1 MNLAQRVN
9 LKMLKLQ
16 LIRTGKKIADIKDA
30 CRHIIVDR
38 HDSAWC
44 EDCETHFGW
53 WCPDSPDHLCQYF
66 SYDKNGTRAV
76 MLRDGTEHI
85 FQEYKNDPNYESDD
99 DCLFCGSPDER
110 K

>member
-9 LKMLKLQ
+9 LKMLKSRLAS
-16 LIRTGKKIADIKDA
+16 TAKKIADIQSG
-30 CRHIIVDR
+30 CRHIVVDR
-38 HDSAWC
+38 NGTAYC

-66 SYDKNGTRAV
+66 SFDKDGARAV
-76 MLRDGTEHI
+76 KLKDGTEHI
-85 FQEYKNDPNYESDD
+85 FQEYEGDWKYENDD